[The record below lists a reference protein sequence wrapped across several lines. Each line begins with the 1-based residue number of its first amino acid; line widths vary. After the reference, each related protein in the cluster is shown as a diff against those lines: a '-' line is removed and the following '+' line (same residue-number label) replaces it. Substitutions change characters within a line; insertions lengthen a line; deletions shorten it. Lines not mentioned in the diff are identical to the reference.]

1 MKLKQALP
9 FIIACSAAKLKPSTP
24 SINKENMSSWQIEI
38 PSDNYQYSFSVNL
51 IVTCQIDWGD
61 GIIEDLDTDAINN
74 VRSVTHTYNN
84 AGIYIISLER
94 YHNILNFSNTQSQD
108 TIIRMLYMSENI
120 TTYENMFCGC
130 TSLIEIADTCIIQST
145 YSAGVDENNN
155 QTFRNINFNCM
166 FDGCTSLR
174 AIYGNYTIS
183 FNCSQ
188 NYSYDQDDRGRYQR
202 IFCDCTSLKIIQPIL
217 DFSYCVYLP
226 YIFNNCSQLDTLNI
240 NTLPDC
246 LIDASHMF
254 YECNNLSLDIS
265 NLFSSNGIGNH
276 SQANSNQIHIDQM
289 FQNCSYLY
297 GYIPADVLW
306 ESEKDNIES
315 NDMFKG
321 CTNLSNYNDIPYT
334 YGGIAAIITNTYYS
348 LDIANGNNL
357 MLEYSYN
364 SQHSIEFSSTNAS
377 EYGFDVSSDG
387 TITMTSPSDGEFSFS
402 IYITTTDTN
411 TGQTST
417 IQKYITINVINASY
431 AGGGSGN
438 ESGGTTDSSLVTRF
452 AIMPQG
458 SDSGNSGYYEFSMGT
473 NPNEAITIDWGDG
486 TTDTIYGDDYGWCM
500 ASHQYSDS
508 YSEYTITITGNQISL
523 DLRYGGNYASYIRR
537 VEAIASSITD
547 CSYMFDSCY
556 NLYDISSDFVL
567 PANATNCAYMFN
579 GCTQLYI
586 SDIATLF
593 SSWDDISIERNIE
606 YMFYMYGNG
615 SDGNGNI
622 FGTLP
627 ELWNYM
633 NTTFSST
640 SYAFYGCTNLNNY
653 TDIPESWKN
662 Y

>member
-9 FIIACSAAKLKPSTP
+9 FIIACSAAKLKP

-38 PSDNYQYSFSVNL
+38 PSDNYQYSFNVNL
-51 IVTCQIDWGD
+51 TDTCQIDWGD
-61 GIIEDLDTDAINN
+61 GIVEDLDKDSINN
-74 VRSVTHTYNN
+74 SGSATHIYN
-84 AGIYIISLER
+84 AGTYIIKLER
-94 YHNILNFSNTQSQD
+94 YHDILNFANTATQHI
-108 TIIRMLYMSENI
+108 IIRMLYMSDNI
-120 TTYENMFCGC
+120 TTYENMFYGC
-130 TSLIEIADTCIIQST
+130 TNLIEIADTCIIQS
-145 YSAGVDENNN
+145 ARLVEDENGEYNIH
-155 QTFRNINFNCM
+155 NINFANM

-174 AIYGNYTIS
+174 AIYGNYTII
-183 FNCSQ
+183 FNCIQ
-188 NYSYDQDDRGRYQR
+188 NYSYDQWDYGVRQR
-202 IFCDCTSLKIIQPIL
+202 IFCDCTSLEIIQPTL
-217 DFSYCVYLP
+217 DFSYCTHIP
-226 YIFNNCSQLDTLNI
+226 YVFYNCSQLDTLNI

-276 SQANSNQIHIDQM
+276 GFANSNQIYIEKM

-297 GYIPADVLW
+297 GTAPAYILW
-306 ESEKDNIES
+306 ESENDNVES
-315 NDMFKG
+315 DNMFKG
-321 CTNLSNYNDIPYT
+321 CTNLSNYSDIPYT
-334 YGGIAAIITNTYYS
+334 YGGMAPIITNTYYS

-357 MLEYSYN
+357 TLEYSYN

-377 EYGFDVSSDG
+377 EYGFDISSDG
-387 TITMTSPSDGEFSFS
+387 TITMASPSDGEFSFS

-411 TGQTST
+411 TGYAST

-431 AGGGSGN
+431 TGGGSGS

-452 AIMPQG
+452 AIIPQG

-473 NPNEAITIDWGDG
+473 NPNEAITIDWGDS

-508 YSEYTITITGNQISL
+508 YLEYTITITGHQFSL

-556 NLYDISSDFVL
+556 NLYDISSDVVL
-567 PANATNCAYMFN
+567 PANTTNCAYMFN

-593 SSWDDISIERNIE
+593 SSWNDISIDRNIE

-615 SDGNGNI
+615 YDGNGNI